1 MRPARR
7 PTAGGVYVRGVSA
20 PRTSLALIEQLV
32 QWVGPVFTTIG
43 YLLVPVAVFLE
54 TSALIGLLV
63 PGDVILALGGVYCAR
78 GDLEV
83 AVLLPLA
90 IVAAWAGQTT
100 GFFLGR
106 RYGESLVRRL
116 PLVNR
121 VERHLDEAE
130 DFLQRHGGKALVL
143 GRFATGVAAFIPF
156 AAGMAKISPRRF
168 LVFMIPTT
176 IVWASLIFSVGY
188 FLGTNLPRV
197 DRVLSRIGWGA
208 LVIVVVGVTIAIVVR
223 RRRERG
229 TDGPV

>member
-1 MRPARR
+1 M
-7 PTAGGVYVRGVSA
+7 SA
-20 PRTSLALIEQLV
+20 PRPTLALIEQLV

-78 GDLEV
+78 GDLAV
-83 AVLLPLA
+83 PVLLPLA

-106 RYGESLVRRL
+106 RYGEGLVRRL

-130 DFLQRHGGKALVL
+130 VFLQRHGGKALVL

-156 AAGMAKISPRRF
+156 AAGMARVAPRRF
-168 LVFMIPTT
+168 LAFMIPTT

-208 LVIVVVGVTIAIVVR
+208 LAIVVAGVGVAVVVR
-223 RRRERG
+223 RRRERR
-229 TDGPV
+229 TDRQA

>member
-1 MRPARR
+1 
-7 PTAGGVYVRGVSA
+7 VSA
-20 PRTSLALIEQLV
+20 PPRTSLALIEQLV

-78 GDLEV
+78 GDLAV
-83 AVLLPLA
+83 AVVLPLA

-121 VERHLDEAE
+121 VERHLGEAE
-130 DFLQRHGGKALVL
+130 VFLQRHGGKALVL

-156 AAGMAKISPRRF
+156 AAGMAKIAPRRF

-208 LVIVVVGVTIAIVVR
+208 LAVVVVGVGVAIVVR

-229 TDGPV
+229 AGGRA